1 MTGPSLEVDT
11 AALETVAREFAQL
24 GDELTRSGTVHESM
38 PVTDQPSGMVVSDL
52 TGSADHMIKTCG
64 DHLLGFAE
72 SVAAA
77 ARAYESADSAGAHRL
92 STTMPR

>member
-1 MTGPSLEVDT
+1 
-11 AALETVAREFAQL
+11 
-24 GDELTRSGTVHESM
+24 
-38 PVTDQPSGMVVSDL
+38 
-52 TGSADHMIKTCG
+52 MIKTCG